1 MVAAKHQ
8 SLRLLSLS
16 TSHWTISESFFRPFL
31 SGYFSRTKQVDTVPS
46 ARHMNPMIRY
56 VHGAP
61 NFCNSA
67 FIMNGITRP
76 PIPLPLAERPNAS
89 PRRLSNHWGTIPII
103 VYNIASKSIHVHGIL
118 YDRLQTYNVH
128 GRSTQTEHDTLSQVQ
143 MPHLSRGKK
152 AIKLCR
158 DYISQGMR
166 LCTVKIPNHV
176 CASRLPEYW
185 NQPKSIQDTSIHNLH
200 QSQL

>member
-46 ARHMNPMIRY
+46 ARHMKPMIRY

-67 FIMNGITRP
+67 FITNGITRP

-103 VYNIASKSIHVHGIL
+103 VYNIAIKINTCTCYTIRPSADLQCTWPIHPNRTWHL
-118 YDRLQTYNVH
+118 ES
-128 GRSTQTEHDTLSQVQ
+128 STNAT
-143 MPHLSRGKK
+143 
-152 AIKLCR
+152 
-158 DYISQGMR
+158 
-166 LCTVKIPNHV
+166 
-176 CASRLPEYW
+176 
-185 NQPKSIQDTSIHNLH
+185 PKQR
-200 QSQL
+200 

>member
-46 ARHMNPMIRY
+46 ARHMKPMIRY

-67 FIMNGITRP
+67 FITNGITRP

-103 VYNIASKSIHVHGIL
+103 VYNIGSKINTVYMVHNTTVC
-118 YDRLQTYNVH
+118 RLTMYMADPPKPN
-128 GRSTQTEHDTLSQVQ
+128 
-143 MPHLSRGKK
+143 MIPW
-152 AIKLCR
+152 
-158 DYISQGMR
+158 
-166 LCTVKIPNHV
+166 VKYKCH
-176 CASRLPEYW
+176 
-185 NQPKSIQDTSIHNLH
+185 T
-200 QSQL
+200 